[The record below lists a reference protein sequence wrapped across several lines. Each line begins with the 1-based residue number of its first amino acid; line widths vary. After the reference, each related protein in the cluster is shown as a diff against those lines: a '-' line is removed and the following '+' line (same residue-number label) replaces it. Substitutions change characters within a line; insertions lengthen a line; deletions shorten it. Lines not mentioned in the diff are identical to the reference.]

1 MSSSKEK
8 VKLSYVRDLSRSIST
23 VKGYKSAI
31 SLFNHFLVNVINK
44 PEISRGFRDGTSKCR
59 RGGYLAGLF
68 YVDTAVVNALNQI
81 AHSHAI
87 LVKENKELC
96 NVDRSSLVIE
106 VCVGMQEISSESSA
120 YPLQVSA

>member
-44 PEISRGFRDGTSKCR
+44 PEIEDFEMERLNADVEDILQ
-59 RGGYLAGLF
+59 GYSMWIQLLLMLLIKLH
-68 YVDTAVVNALNQI
+68 TPTP
-81 AHSHAI
+81 S
-87 LVKENKELC
+87 
-96 NVDRSSLVIE
+96 
-106 VCVGMQEISSESSA
+106 
-120 YPLQVSA
+120 